1 MNKPKRGLRGFL
13 ARNFNFSEWI
23 GKDFLLKGMYDIYEL
38 FYLLTK
44 PRQEG
49 RKETFA
55 EAVVRLGLSEKDIN
69 AQREYYRIT
78 TIIYGTFIIFS
89 LLYAAWMFFV
99 EKNMLTTFM
108 IIVYMGLMFAFFFR
122 ESFWY
127 MQITKR
133 KLGNGLN
140 DWCKFMLWR
149 G

>member
-55 EAVVRLGLSEKDIN
+55 EAVVRLGLSEKISMHSEN
-69 AQREYYRIT
+69 TIELPRLYTARLLSLVYY
-78 TIIYGTFIIFS
+78 
-89 LLYAAWMFFV
+89 MP
-99 EKNMLTTFM
+99 
-108 IIVYMGLMFAFFFR
+108 
-122 ESFWY
+122 
-127 MQITKR
+127 
-133 KLGNGLN
+133 LG
-140 DWCKFMLWR
+140 CFLWKKTC
-149 G
+149 